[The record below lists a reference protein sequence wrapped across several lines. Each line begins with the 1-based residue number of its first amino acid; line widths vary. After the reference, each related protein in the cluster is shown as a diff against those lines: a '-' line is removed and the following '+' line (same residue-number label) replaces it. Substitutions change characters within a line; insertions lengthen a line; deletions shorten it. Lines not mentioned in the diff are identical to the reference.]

1 MVPDIKRILFT
12 TNLSPSA
19 RKAFDYAV
27 SLADRYGAVITVLHV
42 MEEVSHSSDVHIKTF
57 LGEEQWQELQEAH
70 EQEAKQMLI
79 GKRRE
84 GAMIKAALEEFCAT
98 VQKDHE
104 ECEFMTDETIV
115 TRGNVVDEILA
126 VCRDKGCDLIVM
138 GYHDRGKLG
147 EAVLGSTTRRVLR
160 RGSIPVMLVRLSDS
174 ES

>member
-1 MVPDIKRILFT
+1 MVPEIKRILFT
-12 TNLSPSA
+12 TNLSPNA

-57 LGEEQWQELQEAH
+57 LGDKQWQELQEAH
-70 EQEAKQMLI
+70 EQEARQILI

-84 GAMIKAALEEFCAT
+84 GAMIKAALEEFCAS
-98 VQKDHE
+98 VQKEHD

-115 TRGNVVDEILA
+115 ARGNVVDEILT
-126 VCRDKGCDLIVM
+126 VSRDKECDLIVM
-138 GYHDRGKLG
+138 GYQDRGKLG

-160 RGSIPVMLVRLSDS
+160 RSNIPVMLVRLP
-174 ES
+174 EAR